1 MPMYATRSRAAADR
15 QLVILDPAT
24 YEFPDFQQVAPAS
37 PKPLAGTTLAQ
48 TWLVLFC

>member
-24 YEFPDFQQVAPAS
+24 YEFPNFNRSRRPAQN
-37 PKPLAGTTLAQ
+37 L
-48 TWLVLFC
+48 